1 MGGQLNGLE
10 QFELQI
16 LSLTNNNTCGTLP
29 TTRCRRDVEW
39 AAMAYLR
46 TKCGLGTYHQVA
58 STRRLGSM
66 VIEKCVLHFKRRSAR
81 WRRRPLVRVDGP

>member
-39 AAMAYLR
+39 AAIGVPTDKVRPRYLPSGCLDSSIR
-46 TKCGLGTYHQVA
+46 FHGNRKVCFALKTSQRAVA
-58 STRRLGSM
+58 S
-66 VIEKCVLHFKRRSAR
+66 
-81 WRRRPLVRVDGP
+81 